1 MIYRYESLFSAHAN
15 LFTIGGHLVFGGDE
29 WAVSVDSSKTRDADR
44 AETPVLYTVLYTN
57 HLAQHV
63 FNKFG
68 LDGDAMASFVADLVV
83 PARAQEQEGN

>member
-1 MIYRYESLFSAHAN
+1 M
-15 LFTIGGHLVFGGDE
+15 
-29 WAVSVDSSKTRDADR
+29 DSSETRDDDVSLA
-44 AETPVLYTVLYTN
+44 PVLYTN
-57 HLAQHV
+57 DLAQRV

>member
-15 LFTIGGHLVFGGDE
+15 LFTIGGHLVFGDDE

-57 HLAQHV
+57 HLAPHV
-63 FNKFG
+63 FNKY
-68 LDGDAMASFVADLVV
+68 
-83 PARAQEQEGN
+83 QT